1 MEEKIN
7 MKVNHGLLIISMMI
21 ISLIAVGSVSASENV
36 SDVIETAD
44 FEETVAVDDNLEE
57 IASIDDT
64 SEDVIAPEEN
74 VEILSDN
81 GTEPAT
87 PDVKEDSGAES
98 VSSNNRYD
106 WTILYGK
113 NDTDHK
119 FVTFDLSE
127 LSGKKLNNS
136 YLILDSNTFKK
147 GIADGE
153 SYLLLD
159 LSSLLGKNNA
169 RDNSYMVLGL
179 SSILGGNKTH
189 DDSFLVLDLPG
200 LGINRFGNSSLI
212 IDLTN
217 VLKQNGSSEGSYLSV
232 KFDDNS
238 TFDMDLSW
246 AYNNGIFMGLNVTN
260 ILNGN
265 YTELAAFLED
275 FSWERIFGDED
286 ENLTSFLYSIN
297 WIELFDGNY
306 TSLDDYD
313 FTELFDGN
321 LTALLKN
328 HNVTTIMGANVSDIE
343 ALLNLNLTSYL
354 NDMNWTALL
363 KGNFTALMYSL
374 NITELLG
381 YDVSDIADLVA
392 LNFTSLM
399 EKMNITS
406 ILGYDVSDIDSL
418 LNNLTSLLDG
428 WNMTKMLN
436 FISGIDSLN
445 LKDILAFNLRSWI
458 DSMNLISLLDNI
470 NWTDIFGSN
479 DNAADDGNEKSE
491 SNWWDSIFPK
501 NDSSTSIIDSIIGWI
516 AGNDKKTTN
525 DQTTVKKATTVK
537 IVKKA
542 TKITASK
549 KTFKAKKSKKYS
561 IVLKSGKNVLKN
573 VKVTIKIGKKTYTA
587 KTNSKGK
594 ATFNL
599 KKLTKKGK
607 YTAKIKFAGNKYY
620 KPTTKNIKITVKK

>member
-1 MEEKIN
+1 MKI
-7 MKVNHGLLIISMMI
+7 NHGLLIISMMI
-21 ISLIAVGSVSASENV
+21 ITFLAVGAVSASENV
-36 SDVIETAD
+36 SDVVQTAD
-44 FEETVAVDDNLEE
+44 FKETVAVDDDLEE
-57 IASIDDT
+57 IASIEDTDDA
-64 SEDVIAPEEN
+64 IGAEEN

-81 GTEPAT
+81 GTEPV
-87 PDVKEDSGAES
+87 DQIVEEEDSAKDA
-98 VSSNNRYD
+98 SSNNLYD
-106 WTILYGK
+106 WKILYGK
-113 NDTDHK
+113 NGIDNK
-119 FVTFDLSE
+119 FVTLDLSE
-127 LSGKKLNNS
+127 LSGKKLSNS
-136 YLILDSNTFKK
+136 YLIFDSNAFGKDTP
-147 GIADGE
+147 DGG

-159 LSSLLGKNNA
+159 LSSLLGVNNTN
-169 RDNSYMVLGL
+169 DTSFLVLGL
-179 SSILGGNKTH
+179 SNLLGGNKTN

-200 LGINRFGNSSLI
+200 LGINKLGNSSLI
-212 IDLTN
+212 VDLTN
-217 VLKQNGSSEGSYLSV
+217 VLKQNGTSQGSYLSI
-232 KFDDNS
+232 KNDGDGALN
-238 TFDMDLSW
+238 MDLSRV
-246 AYNNGIFMGLNVTN
+246 YENNTFLGLNVTK

-265 YTELAAFLED
+265 YTELAAYLDD
-275 FSWERIFGDED
+275 FSWELIFGFDE
-286 ENLTSFLYSIN
+286 ENLTSFLRSLN
-297 WIELFDGNY
+297 WTELFDGIY
-306 TSLDDYD
+306 TSLDNYD

-343 ALLNLNLTSYL
+343 ELLNLNLTSYL

-392 LNFTSLM
+392 LNFTTLM

-406 ILGYDVSDIDSL
+406 ILGYGVSDIDSL

-436 FISGIDSLN
+436 FLSGIDSLH

-458 DSMNLISLLDNI
+458 DGLNLTSLLDNI

-501 NDSSTSIIDSIIGWI
+501 NDSNASIIDTIIGWI
-516 AGNDKKTTN
+516 EGIDKKTAN
-525 DQTTVKKATTVK
+525 DQVPVKKVTTVKV
-537 IVKKA
+537 VKKA
-542 TKITASK
+542 TKITAYK